1 MRTLA
6 CFFLL
11 VSIVTMPAF
20 AANYSC
26 RDSQGR
32 LYITDNLQALP
43 DECRAAAERMK
54 ADDPDNLNFVPQ
66 KKLPKSTN
74 REFEQQVREVEET
87 NRQKKVVA
95 QDYLRRAELF
105 ATQYQQAV
113 VEKRQALRRWNYE
126 SRDTIRRAD
135 SKIEEARV
143 GKRQILDELHEQ
155 RLKKDQEGLI
165 RAELD
170 KIVDKQ

>member
-11 VSIVTMPAF
+11 VPIMTMTAF

-43 DECRAAAERMK
+43 DECRAAAEKMR

-66 KKLPKSTN
+66 KNLPESTN
-74 REFEQQVREVEET
+74 REFEQQVREVEEK
-87 NRQKKVVA
+87 NRQKEILV

-105 ATQYQQAV
+105 SAQYQQAV

-126 SRDTIRRAD
+126 SRDTIRLAD
-135 SKIEEARV
+135 SKIEEARA
-143 GKRQILDELHEQ
+143 GKRQILGELREQ
-155 RLKKDQEGLI
+155 RLKKDQERLI
-165 RAELD
+165 YAELD
-170 KIVDKQ
+170 KIADQ